1 MDLYSAPRPPRKKPQ
16 PRAVLSGKF
25 QSIEPIDDAKL
36 FEFVRDGH
44 RSLLGAVAL
53 LQGVKIGG
61 DEVEALRARDFVV
74 SYLHEVA
81 ATLAPHL
88 VVGEAK
94 PRNMGFCDD

>member
-1 MDLYSAPRPPRKKPQ
+1 MDRYSAPRPPRKKPQ
-16 PRAVLSGKF
+16 TRAALSGKF

-74 SYLHEVA
+74 SYLQEVA